1 MYVTIDGEEF
11 GASLPNP
18 GKMQELL
25 FPGVNVLLTPM
36 DTDRVK
42 YPFRVVGIENSRG
55 EWLMLDTVR
64 NNDAAAWLVENRK
77 IPSLSEYSL
86 VRREVTLGK
95 SRFDMLLEKDGEK
108 VYCEVKSCSLF
119 GGEIAMFPDA
129 VTERGRRHV
138 QELGELSRE
147 GINTVVLFLV
157 HSINVNGFVPD
168 FHTDP
173 AFSETL
179 YQNRK
184 DITIIPLAVAWDE
197 TMTLLPEVKEI
208 PIRWDIHEK
217 NGRDDRGT
225 YLYLLECETD
235 QRVDI
240 PDLGELFIKKGFYLY
255 VGSATKDLTKK
266 LARHSRK
273 RKGIQTH
280 FDSLRNVT
288 SVAGSWPIRSVDL
301 QECELAQR
309 VRSFAESSVD
319 GFETSL
325 CSCASH
331 LFYFEND
338 PTRTRPLQDLLL
350 EVRMEE
356 IR

>member
-1 MYVTIDGEEF
+1 MYVTIEGEEF

-42 YPFRVVGIENSRG
+42 YPYRVVGIENSRG

-77 IPSLSEYSL
+77 IPSLANYSL
-86 VRREVTLGK
+86 IRREVTVGK
-95 SRFDMLLEKDGEK
+95 SRFDMLLEKEGEEI
-108 VYCEVKSCSLF
+108 YCEVKSCSLF
-119 GGEIAMFPDA
+119 AGDIAMFPDA

-138 QELGELSRE
+138 EELGELSRE
-147 GINTVVLFLV
+147 GINTVVLFLI
-157 HSINVNGFVPD
+157 HSIDVEGFVPD

-179 YQNRK
+179 YQNRH
-184 DITIIPLAVAWDE
+184 DITIIPLAVGWDK
-197 TMTLLPEVKEI
+197 TMTLLPEVKEL
-208 PIRWDIHEK
+208 PIRWDIHER
-217 NGRDDRGT
+217 NGRNDSGT
-225 YLYLLECETD
+225 YLYLLENSED

-240 PDLGELFIKKGFYLY
+240 RDMGELFLPKGFYLY
-255 VGSATKDLTKK
+255 AGSDRESLTKK

-273 RKGIQTH
+273 RKGTQFPI
-280 FDSLRNVT
+280 DDLRNIM
-288 SVAGSWPIRSVDL
+288 SPAGSWPIRSADL
-301 QECELAQR
+301 QLCDLAQR
-309 VRSFAESSVD
+309 VQNFAEPME
-319 GFETSL
+319 GFETDH
-325 CSCASH
+325 CSCRSH
-331 LFYFEND
+331 LFFFEKD

-350 EVRMEE
+350 DVRMKE
-356 IR
+356 IH